1 MRKNTEKEK
10 KEMKYNQNKE
20 RKKINLN
27 SQISRIVT
35 DRHLLELELCVFVG
49 KSIYSNIGKKCGV
62 FHWRGQIE
70 GFYI

>member
-1 MRKNTEKEK
+1 MRKNTEKGK

-20 RKKINLN
+20 RKEFNLN

-49 KSIYSNIGKKCGV
+49 KSIYSNIGKKYGV
-62 FHWRGQIE
+62 FHWRWQIE

>member
-1 MRKNTEKEK
+1 MRKNTEKGK

-49 KSIYSNIGKKCGV
+49 KSIYSNI
-62 FHWRGQIE
+62 
-70 GFYI
+70 